1 MVSKNIVQSSL
12 DDDVMTDEEMIECA
26 NKVLN
31 REVDKAIKQF
41 SNGLDRSFIKNL
53 NIWMSAKSRSDR
65 LRLQIRNFNKLIS

>member
-26 NKVLN
+26 NKVLK

-41 SNGLDRSFIKNL
+41 NNGIDR
-53 NIWMSAKSRSDR
+53 
-65 LRLQIRNFNKLIS
+65 